1 MHQGSFL
8 ISSLMLPFPKLG
20 IFALTVQ
27 RMLDHDIKAAH
38 THEERERERDEYAP
52 CMHRVSWRACATPCI
67 HTRPRP
73 RRLGLGFTPLFTPRR
88 SSHCSSASSY
98 SSSGRRCSSPTL
110 APEARSSSWCLV
122 TRGRTILTMPLFT
135 MTRLRLTTIGAR
147 VQRCVGQPPVR
158 HK

>member
-73 RRLGLGFTPLFTPRR
+73 RRQRAWLHTALHTAQVFTLLFGLFLLLFWSTMFIAYPRAGGTQLELVPCNSR
-88 SSHCSSASSY
+88 ALYTYYASLYYDSQDF
-98 SSSGRRCSSPTL
+98 
-110 APEARSSSWCLV
+110 V
-122 TRGRTILTMPLFT
+122 
-135 MTRLRLTTIGAR
+135 LR
-147 VQRCVGQPPVR
+147 P
-158 HK
+158 